1 MISIN
6 HYYLECISKARTQFP
21 SNIEISARR
30 RRSSRKL
37 VILTN

>member
-30 RRSSRKL
+30 RRSRKL

>member
-6 HYYLECISKARTQFP
+6 HHYLECISKARTQFP

-30 RRSSRKL
+30 RRSHKL